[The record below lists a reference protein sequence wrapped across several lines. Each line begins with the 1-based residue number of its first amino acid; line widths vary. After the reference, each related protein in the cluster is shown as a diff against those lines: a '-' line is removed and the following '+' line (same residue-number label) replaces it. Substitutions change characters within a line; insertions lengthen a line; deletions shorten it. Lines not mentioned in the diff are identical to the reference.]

1 MPGPKGSWNRPPKI
15 ACGPQKALED
25 PLDDAEANVKYRTY
39 PGTDLSVSEI
49 GFGVWTV
56 STDWWAVTDRELRER
71 LLRDAYHKYGIN
83 FFDTADTY
91 GDGLGETLLAETLGD
106 VRGQIV
112 IGTKFG
118 YDLAAD
124 HDRPGH
130 RERPHNW
137 SAAHIR
143 QACEDSLRRLRTD
156 HIDLYQMHNPRLDAI
171 QSEEV
176 RTALDDLMRAG
187 KVRYDGVALGPALNE
202 RQTEEARVAMRE
214 RGFKSVQIIYNLL
227 EQMLGP
233 GTFEAARACG
243 AGVLVRVPHSSGLL
257 EGNLALDTEFA
268 PHDHRRHR
276 PREWLVDGLRKIERL
291 DFLRR
296 GGQRTLG
303 QAALQFVLTEASV
316 VSALPNIYEEK
327 QLAEFAG
334 AVAAP
339 DLSADELQQIAEL
352 YADNFG
358 VPKEVARKVEV
369 GV

>member
-1 MPGPKGSWNRPPKI
+1 MRPRRRVKRRRLQREL
-15 ACGPQKALED
+15 AAR
-25 PLDDAEANVKYRTY
+25 LDDPEATMKYRTY

-56 STDWWAVTDRELRER
+56 STDWWDVTDRNLRRR
-71 LLRDAYHKYGIN
+71 LLRDAFDKYGIN

-91 GDGLGETLLAETLGD
+91 GDGLGESLLAETLGD
-106 VRGQIV
+106 IRGQIV
-112 IGTKFG
+112 IATKFG

-137 SAAHIR
+137 SAGHIR
-143 QACEDSLRRLRTD
+143 QACEASLRRLGTD

-171 QSEEV
+171 QSDEV
-176 RTALDDLMRAG
+176 RQALDDLIRAG
-187 KVRYDGVALGPALNE
+187 KVRHDGVALGPALQE
-202 RQTEEARVAMRE
+202 RQTEEARVAMTE
-214 RGFKSVQIIYNLL
+214 RRFKSVQIIYNLL

-233 GTFEAARACG
+233 GTFEAAHACG

-257 EGNLALDTEFA
+257 EGNLTLDTEFA

-296 GGQRTLG
+296 GMRRSLG
-303 QAALQFVLTEASV
+303 QAALQFVLAETSV
-316 VSALPNIYEEK
+316 VSALPNIYEES

-334 AVAAP
+334 ASSAP
-339 DLSADELQQIAEL
+339 DLSPEEMKRIAEL
-352 YADNFG
+352 YVDNFG
-358 VPKEVARKVEV
+358 LPRVPARRVEV